1 MDNMDNTVVM
11 AINIQVL
18 AIQVII
24 VEVIIIILVIQI
36 IIHQQEGII
45 MVVTFGMLDKNKI

>member
-1 MDNMDNTVVM
+1 MDNMDNTV
-11 AINIQVL
+11 AITINIQVV

-24 VEVIIIILVIQI
+24 VEVIQI